1 VVICLGTLAAVSAV
15 LFVAGADKNAQI
27 NELRDHGA
35 WVGVT
40 VSSCRALLGG
50 SGSNAAGNACRG
62 TYSFRG
68 RRYEESIPGNVRRT
82 PGSSLAGIVASDD
95 PQLLSTPA
103 QVRSEHP
110 SWHVFIAPSVL
121 ALLFLMTVAVIATR
135 WRFRRRRTA

>member
-1 VVICLGTLAAVSAV
+1 MVLCLGTLAVVSAV

-40 VSSCRALLGG
+40 VSSCLGLLGG
-50 SGSNAAGNACRG
+50 SGSNAAGDSCRG
-62 TYSFRG
+62 TYSFGG
-68 RRYEESIPGNVRRT
+68 RRYEEAIPGNVRRT

-103 QVRSEHP
+103 RVRAEHA

-121 ALLFLMTVAVIATR
+121 ALLFVATVAVIALR
-135 WRFRRRRTA
+135 WRLRRGLRT